1 MARKSYII
9 VEDDPEFALLLKK
22 YLDKVPEVEYLG
34 TYGGTTDA
42 VLNIERSKPD
52 ILFLDIQISGLEGPE
67 FLDLLDFK
75 PSVIVVSGY
84 DQEIMKNYD
93 IEYVD
98 FIQKPPSL
106 DRLKEAIDRCW
117 SIEEIKEALSLLNF
131 KVL

>member
-106 DRLKEAIDRCW
+106 DRLKEAIDRC
-117 SIEEIKEALSLLNF
+117 
-131 KVL
+131 